1 MNVERLVAGLDIGS
15 AKTTA
20 IIAEVVGDLPRN
32 PSIRIL
38 GVGQARTT
46 GLRRGVVSDI
56 EETTRSIQKAM
67 TDAERMAGAQIAE
80 VYSGIAGEHVQAMTS
95 KGIVA
100 INGDEITKADVDRA
114 NAVAR
119 AQAIPQD
126 RELLHA
132 IPQEYTVD
140 KNHGIRDPI
149 GMIGTRLETE
159 MYLVTIGSSPAM
171 NLRKAVEKAGYKVRE
186 LVLEPLASALSVLTE
201 DEKELGV
208 ALVEMGA
215 GTTDI
220 AVFHE
225 AKIRHL
231 GTVNFGGNNVTN
243 DIVHGLGVTQ
253 ADAER
258 LKERYGCAYEPM
270 VDPSEVIQLPST
282 VAQGDRQIPRELLAH
297 IIHQRMDEIFDLVQ
311 RDIAAAGYAGKLSAG
326 IVLTGGAAAMQG
338 AVELAS
344 DVFGTGVR
352 VGVPSE
358 NIGGLTDSVEAPRFA
373 TVTGLAHYAAHRFAL
388 GACWCRRKTSRVECA
403 GSRSSRA
410 AREDVAAG
418 FLLACHSSRCEEL
431 RVGWSDATVHL

>member
-20 IIAEVVGDLPRN
+20 IIAEVVGDLPRH
-32 PSIRIL
+32 PGIKIL
-38 GVGQARTT
+38 GVGQSRTT
-46 GLRRGVVSDI
+46 GLRRGVVADI
-56 EETTRSIQKAM
+56 EETTQSIRKAVS
-67 TDAERMAGAQIAE
+67 DAEQMAGMKVDACY
-80 VYSGIAGEHVQAMTS
+80 VGIAGEHVKAMTS

-100 INGDEITKADVDRA
+100 VSGDEITRGDVERA

-119 AQAIPQD
+119 AQAIPPE

-140 KNHGIRDPI
+140 KNEGVRDPV
-149 GMIGTRLETE
+149 GMVGTRLETE
-159 MYLVTIGSSPAM
+159 MYLVTIGSSPAL
-171 NLRKAVEKAGYKVRE
+171 NLRKAVERAGYKPLQ
-186 LVLEPLASALSVLTE
+186 LVLEPLASALAVLTE

-231 GTVNFGGNNVTN
+231 GTVPFGGNNVTN

-270 VDPSEVIQLPST
+270 VDPSEVITLPST

-297 IIHQRMDEIFDLVQ
+297 IIHQRMDEIFDLVM
-311 RDIAAAGYAGKLSAG
+311 RDIEGAGYAGKLSAG
-326 IVLTGGAAAMQG
+326 VVLSGGAAAIPG
-338 AVELAS
+338 ITELAA

-352 VGVPSE
+352 VGVPAE
-358 NIGGLTDSVEAPRFA
+358 NLSGLVDAVEAPRFA
-373 TVTGLAHYAAHRFAL
+373 TAVGLALY
-388 GACWCRRKTSRVECA
+388 A
-403 GSRSSRA
+403 GSR
-410 AREDVAAG
+410 VALGTETPGGRRLQLNAPNVDK
-418 FLLACHSSRCEEL
+418 LAQ
-431 RVGWSDATVHL
+431 RVKTWLQDFF

>member
-20 IIAEVVGDLPRN
+20 IIAEVVGDLPRH
-32 PSIRIL
+32 PGIKVL
-38 GVGQARTT
+38 GVGQSRTT
-46 GLRRGVVSDI
+46 GLRRGVVADI
-56 EETTRSIQKAM
+56 EETTQSIRKAVS
-67 TDAERMAGAQIAE
+67 DAEQMAGVKVDACY
-80 VYSGIAGEHVQAMTS
+80 VGIAGEHVKAMIS

-100 INGDEITKADVDRA
+100 VSSDEITRGDVDRA

-119 AQAIPQD
+119 AQAIPPE

-140 KNHGIRDPI
+140 KNEGIRDPL
-149 GMIGTRLETE
+149 GMVGTRLETE
-159 MYLVTIGSSPAM
+159 MYLVTIGSSPAL
-171 NLRKAVEKAGYKVRE
+171 NLRKAVERAGYKPLQ
-186 LVLEPLASALSVLTE
+186 LVLEPLASALAVLTE

-208 ALVEMGA
+208 ALIEMGA

-231 GTVNFGGNNVTN
+231 GTVPFGGNNVTN

-253 ADAER
+253 GDAER

-270 VDPSEVIQLPST
+270 VDPSEVITLPST

-297 IIHQRMDEIFDLVQ
+297 IIHQRTDEIFDLVM
-311 RDIAAAGYAGKLSAG
+311 RDVEAAGFAGKLSAG
-326 IVLTGGAAAMQG
+326 VVLTGGAAAIPG
-338 AVELAS
+338 ITELAA

-352 VGVPSE
+352 VGVPAE
-358 NIGGLTDSVEAPRFA
+358 NLSGLVDAVEAPRFA
-373 TVTGLAHYAAHRFAL
+373 TAVGLALYAASRVAL
-388 GACWCRRKTSRVECA
+388 GSEAPGGRRLQLNAPNVDKLAQRVKTWLQ
-403 GSRSSRA
+403 
-410 AREDVAAG
+410 D
-418 FLLACHSSRCEEL
+418 FF
-431 RVGWSDATVHL
+431 